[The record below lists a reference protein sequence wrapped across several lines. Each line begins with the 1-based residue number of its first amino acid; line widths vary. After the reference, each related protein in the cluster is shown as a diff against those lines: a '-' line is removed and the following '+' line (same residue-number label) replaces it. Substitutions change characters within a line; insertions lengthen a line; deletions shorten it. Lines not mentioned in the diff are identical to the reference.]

1 MFFLKEG
8 GNMRKRAKEESFD
21 FYQRNYGWHQSK
33 RSEEQEESLP
43 ISLTTDVKDRVISLL
58 FGSVSD
64 GKRKKLH
71 EYMDDRFEQCHSL
84 ALFVTDKDRTKKP
97 EEKSSFTIFCEKL
110 GLNPG
115 RKEVQVTDKMQ
126 ILFSDDY
133 TVPVQPR

>member
-1 MFFLKEG
+1 MK
-8 GNMRKRAKEESFD
+8 KRTEEESFD

-33 RSEEQEESLP
+33 RSEQQEEILP

-58 FGSVSD
+58 FRSVSD
-64 GKRKKLH
+64 EKREKLH
-71 EYMDDRFEQCHSL
+71 EYMDARFKQCHSL
-84 ALFVTDKDRTKKP
+84 ALYITDKDRTKKP

-115 RKEVQVTDKMQ
+115 RKEVQVTDKLQ

-133 TVPVQPR
+133 TVPAQPR